1 MCKDN
6 ISKEGAATASAASS
20 PEIKRSSSMSQS
32 SAVNNPK
39 SPDEN
44 SDDHVS
50 LKNYLKIFFLI
61 ERKGIINILLYGHSC

>member
-20 PEIKRSSSMSQS
+20 PEIKRSSSMSES

-50 LKNYLKIFFLI
+50 LKNF
-61 ERKGIINILLYGHSC
+61 ENT